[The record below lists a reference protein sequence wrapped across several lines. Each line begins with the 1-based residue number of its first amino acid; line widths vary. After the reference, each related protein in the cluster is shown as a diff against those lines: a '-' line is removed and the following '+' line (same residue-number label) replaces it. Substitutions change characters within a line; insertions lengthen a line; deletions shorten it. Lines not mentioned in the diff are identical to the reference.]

1 MTITRRRFNALAA
14 ASGLMPANVSD
25 RANALAWPT
34 HPVRLVVPFAAGGP
48 TDVIA
53 RIVGERLSR
62 GWGQQVLIENR
73 PGGGTNIANEM
84 VVRSEPDG
92 HTVLMGG
99 SSQATTRG
107 LYRSLSYDPISD
119 FAPVAFLCSYSFF
132 MFVPDSLPVKSVSEF
147 IAYGKA
153 NPGKLTLAS
162 PGTGSSPHLC
172 GELFKHMAG
181 LEMVHVPYRGAAPA
195 MSDLIPGRVHLLFSG
210 GATLDNA
217 RSGQVRVLGYT
228 GAMRSAIA
236 PEVPTIAEDG
246 IPGFNVVSWY
256 GLFVPAKTPPEI
268 VSKMNGDVIAALA
281 DQSVQ
286 GRLAPLG
293 YETRPDA
300 PEQVGA
306 FLRTDA
312 ELWSRV
318 IKQAGLLPQD

>member
-1 MTITRRRFNALAA
+1 LTITRRRFNALAA
-14 ASGLMPANVSD
+14 ASGLMPAIVSD

-53 RIVGERLSR
+53 RIVGERLPR

-107 LYRSLSYDPISD
+107 LYRSLSYDPIYD

>member
-14 ASGLMPANVSD
+14 ASGLMPAIVSD

-181 LEMVHVPYRGAAPA
+181 LDMVHVPYRGAAPA

-281 DQSVQ
+281 DQSVR